1 MPVTVKFFGPL
12 AQWAGRKTFS
22 AQGTTVREVLVAL
35 EMRLGKSVLNH
46 LINKDTGKIK
56 SHYHL
61 LLNGRDIESLKG
73 INEPVKNG
81 DIITCVPPIGGGM
94 DLPLFS

>member
-1 MPVTVKFFGPL
+1 MTVTVNFFGPL
-12 AQWAGRKTFS
+12 AQWAGRKTVS

-35 EMRLGKSVLNH
+35 ETHLGKPVLNH
-46 LINKDTGKIK
+46 LINQDTGKIK

-73 INEPVKNG
+73 LNEPVKNG
-81 DIITCVPPIGGGM
+81 DVITCVPPVGGGM
-94 DLPLFS
+94 DSSFFS